1 MFSCVWSCPS
11 HSCFCINNSLLLL
24 LLFSAVLAPPYE
36 WIHLE
41 GIFQK
46 NSFLLGL
53 LLISLSVT
61 KRQSNCWISLLDST
75 ISPSV
80 SLLHHNHKNSITA
93 SAVVTVVMLHISACV
108 LVYQLCASLG
118 ITVFVFLVFFRCCFW
133 LVLGSLTVCFF
144 CFGCCLTLSY
154 SSKATLL

>member
-1 MFSCVWSCPS
+1 MCGAVHHTAASVLTIACPTVVCS
-11 HSCFCINNSLLLL
+11 

-93 SAVVTVVMLHISACV
+93 SAVVTVVMLRISDFSSACV

-133 LVLGSLTVCFF
+133 LVLGSLTGFF
-144 CFGCCLTLSY
+144 LFFFFALVV
-154 SSKATLL
+154 ALL